1 VLKGLSDYHSDE
13 TAVEAA
19 RRGSCGP
26 NKKGYSH
33 KTSTQKRE
41 LTSALSLTEQRAKG
55 SPPEKNTTDKKKELL
70 TLACG

>member
-1 VLKGLSDYHSDE
+1 VLKGLSDYHSDK

-26 NKKGYSH
+26 IKRATLTKH
-33 KTSTQKRE
+33 LLKRE
-41 LTSALSLTEQRAKG
+41 RWTSALSLTEQRAKG